1 MQLNEKQALSMN
13 SFCYLDGDIL
23 VLNVLGTPA
32 AKRDHIGKPKG
43 NQLRISVTE
52 KPIRGKATDHM
63 VRYLAKEFDVLVS
76 DIEVV
81 FGRCNINKQ
90 LRIKKPK
97 RLPSVIQKEI
107 CKLAI
112 DS

>member
-1 MQLNEKQALSMN
+1 MSGKKALNIN
-13 SFCYLDGDIL
+13 SFCCLDGDVL

-43 NQLRISVTE
+43 NQLQISVTE

-63 VRYLAKEFDVLVS
+63 VRYLAKEFDVLIN

-81 FGRCNINKQ
+81 FGRCNVNKQ
-90 LRIKKPK
+90 LRIKNPK
-97 RLPSVIQKEI
+97 KLPAVIQKEI
-107 CKLAI
+107 NKLPI
-112 DS
+112 DL

>member
-1 MQLNEKQALSMN
+1 MSKKQTIDTD
-13 SFCYLDGDIL
+13 SFCWMDGDIL

-63 VRYLAKEFDVLVS
+63 VRYLAKEFDVLANN
-76 DIEVV
+76 IEVV

-97 RLPSVIQKEI
+97 KLPSVIQKEI
-107 CKLAI
+107 CKLKI
-112 DS
+112 DL

>member
-1 MQLNEKQALSMN
+1 MSEKQALNIN
-13 SFCYLDGDIL
+13 SFCCLDGDIL

-43 NQLRISVTE
+43 NQLQISVTE

-63 VRYLAKEFDVLVS
+63 VKYLAKEFNVS
-76 DIEVV
+76 ANDIEVV
-81 FGRCNINKQ
+81 FGRYNINKQ

-97 RLPSVIQKEI
+97 KLPSVIQKEI
-107 CKLAI
+107 CKLEI
-112 DS
+112 DG

>member
-1 MQLNEKQALSMN
+1 MN
-13 SFCYLDGDIL
+13 SFCCLDGDIL

-32 AKRDHIGKPKG
+32 AKRDHIGRPKG

-63 VRYLAKEFDVLVS
+63 VRYLAKEFDVLIN

-81 FGRCNINKQ
+81 FGKYNINKQ
-90 LRIKKPK
+90 LRIKQPK
-97 RLPSVIQKEI
+97 KLPAVIQKEI
-107 CKLAI
+107 SKLPI
-112 DS
+112 DI